1 MRKCLI
7 QREVIIAT
15 LISASLS
22 SGLGG
27 LPVSDASDVLT
38 YMQPDL
44 TLLLTAFQK
53 SHSNCDASTATEFPG
68 LISEEKR
75 LRYFFRRVQPAQFV
89 GFQNFRPLVE
99 HLIEFG

>member
-7 QREVIIAT
+7 QGEVITAT
-15 LISASLS
+15 LISASWS

-38 YMQPDL
+38 YMRPDL

-53 SHSNCDASTATEFPG
+53 SHSNCDAPTTMEFQG
-68 LISEEKR
+68 LIREKIKVIFQEGPASSICWLSE
-75 LRYFFRRVQPAQFV
+75 F
-89 GFQNFRPLVE
+89 
-99 HLIEFG
+99 